1 MLYLQMVS
9 AERVMDYCTLEPEA
23 SLETHPDSDKPP
35 PNWPERGHIELADV
49 TYRHSA
55 KGPLVLEYYTTMREW
70 AFQLSNIHTYY
81 PLITLCAAWC
91 LQCVKDRQWLE
102 SLPIPLTLYR
112 VVSMWLYTMLV
123 TFEI

>member
-55 KGPLVLEYYTTMREW
+55 KGPLVLKGI
-70 AFQLSNIHTYY
+70 SVNI
-81 PLITLCAAWC
+81 
-91 LQCVKDRQWLE
+91 
-102 SLPIPLTLYR
+102 LPCEK
-112 VVSMWLYTMLV
+112 VSIYSCPIYIHISAIL
-123 TFEI
+123 

>member
-1 MLYLQMVS
+1 MQNGNHHSYNEDLMLYLQMVS

-55 KGPLVLEYYTTMREW
+55 KGPLVLKGISVNILPCEKVSIYSCR
-70 AFQLSNIHTYY
+70 IHT
-81 PLITLCAAWC
+81 C
-91 LQCVKDRQWLE
+91 LLL
-102 SLPIPLTLYR
+102 SFNY
-112 VVSMWLYTMLV
+112 LV
-123 TFEI
+123 CGYGAQ